1 MIMSPV
7 TTMPLLH
14 EALRLFK
21 EVCKGACPKDSYRFP
36 VWCMAGIHAVFMK
49 GAITVYSK
57 ATVIPESKHVDF
69 IWYAL
74 QWVASIKHHHRW
86 ELETYFPS
94 LYYIYDT
101 SVIPTQQ
108 ESFLPGLNSLEN
120 YLVSCLPSG
129 MAQAY
134 GPDSIASQQQ
144 QYDGWIVRKSIDLF
158 IESLVSHLQQKL
170 FHFAPP
176 KLLHLNSLPSTFIS
190 FIVLNAPD
198 TSEYPPIRSIVKTY
212 VVPYVYAYPNRQFW
226 QFIPTNY

>member
-1 MIMSPV
+1 
-7 TTMPLLH
+7 MPLLH
-14 EALRLFK
+14 EAFRMFK
-21 EVCKGACPKDSYRFP
+21 EVCKGTCPKDSYRFP
-36 VWCMAGIHAVFMK
+36 VWCMAGIHAVFIK

-69 IWYAL
+69 IGYAL
-74 QWVASIKHHHRW
+74 QWVASIKHRHRW

-134 GPDSIASQQQ
+134 GPDNIASQQQ

-158 IESLVSHLQQKL
+158 IESLVSHVSLLNLLLLVVIYSQADQQKL

-176 KLLHLNSLPSTFIS
+176 KLRAAPGVTETDLRLLKKIAQSTS
-190 FIVLNAPD
+190 
-198 TSEYPPIRSIVKTY
+198 
-212 VVPYVYAYPNRQFW
+212 
-226 QFIPTNY
+226 